1 MTALNI
7 CLPDTEFEGLTKVAG
22 MLGVTKEYIISLA
35 IQDFV
40 SVMEIVPEYTNK
52 ILKILNDVNTGA
64 EKIHLAEDVYKKA
77 GL

>member
-7 CLPDTEFEGLTKVAG
+7 CLPDTEFEGLSKIAS
-22 MLGVTKEYIISLA
+22 MLGVTKEHIISLA

-40 SVMEIVPEYTNK
+40 SDIELSPECTSR
-52 ILKILNDVNTGA
+52 ILRILNDVNTGA
-64 EKIHLAEDVYKKA
+64 EKIHLAEDVYRKA